1 VHICIKTAPGN
12 VQFDVNNLLSNTEVQ
27 VTWRP
32 PDQPNG
38 LITSYQV
45 IYSVY
50 ESTTTE
56 QIGTL
61 DGDIRNYTIR
71 DLSEND

>member
-1 VHICIKTAPGN
+1 MHICIKTAPGN